1 MAEFVDS
8 PNDEDPDEG
17 EEQKRSRY
25 RLKGYIAAKLIRE
38 LAIDEKTQVVL
49 AEEYGVAQST
59 VASFKKKHLQ
69 RIEEVRDALADEF
82 AGLWITMKAN
92 RLAEYQSDVEAI
104 NEKTQASKTTMAD
117 SEMLRTKASL
127 LKSVAE
133 ELGQL
138 PGRAQVVINTPV
150 VHEIYGLDTDKLT

>member
-1 MAEFVDS
+1 
-8 PNDEDPDEG
+8 
-17 EEQKRSRY
+17 
-25 RLKGYIAAKLIRE
+25 
-38 LAIDEKTQVVL
+38 
-49 AEEYGVAQST
+49 
-59 VASFKKKHLQ
+59 
-69 RIEEVRDALADEF
+69 
-82 AGLWITMKAN
+82 MKAN

-138 PGRAQVVINTPV
+138 PGRSQITINTPV
-150 VHEIYGLDTDKLT
+150 VYEIHGLDKEQLT